1 MKGGTKTVCQG
12 RATFIQSERT
22 YSRRDI
28 WRRSGSSSA
37 GSGSTGGVGSEATTS
52 THQTSSSGSSS
63 ACDAARGDG
72 GSRRSRA
79 VEGNGRGQ
87 RGAGRSGT
95 CTPNHA
101 RPAQTCACAHPW
113 GGDETSPTERLKKKE
128 RMVTTG
134 LEGFEPPTSG
144 LEARRYILAKPQTL
158 EYTIHLGGPGT
169 LTCGTGTIQKKR
181 STSAGAVTRRPDN
194 LDQGRISPAVPF
206 HVARDGRAPELDLD
220 PR

>member
-1 MKGGTKTVCQG
+1 
-12 RATFIQSERT
+12 
-22 YSRRDI
+22 
-28 WRRSGSSSA
+28 
-37 GSGSTGGVGSEATTS
+37 
-52 THQTSSSGSSS
+52 
-63 ACDAARGDG
+63 
-72 GSRRSRA
+72 
-79 VEGNGRGQ
+79 
-87 RGAGRSGT
+87 
-95 CTPNHA
+95 
-101 RPAQTCACAHPW
+101 
-113 GGDETSPTERLKKKE
+113 
-128 RMVTTG
+128 MVTTG